1 MYYIAAKEIIQ
12 MCVKMDILPAH
23 NGEILIYHQA
33 SEIDPDKYPE
43 GWYLHS
49 EEDVVRSLMNDPE
62 GQEALLTALEERGIS
77 MQHRIEYWD
86 KMLKDSPF
94 HE

>member
-1 MYYIAAKEIIQ
+1 MYYILAQEIVAK
-12 MCVKMDILPAH
+12 CVEAGILQTQD
-23 NGEILIYHQA
+23 GGIFIYHDA
-33 SEIDPDKYPE
+33 SKVEPEKYPE

-49 EEDVVRSLMNDPE
+49 EEDVVHSLMNDPE